1 MYSRQ
6 LLNQNDT
13 GLLLSFMQ
21 NTNNETL
28 IPAALPAGAVVYHKY
43 GNLNN
48 NLHDVAVI
56 IYNGRTYVLAIYT
69 RSNGLADYTQST
81 ALIRRITQA
90 VIDSYP

>member
-1 MYSRQ
+1 
-6 LLNQNDT
+6 
-13 GLLLSFMQ
+13 
-21 NTNNETL
+21 
-28 IPAALPAGAVVYHKY
+28 VYHKY

-56 IYNGRTYVLAIYT
+56 IYNGRTYVL
-69 RSNGLADYTQST
+69 RSIREAMVWRTIRSST